1 MSIRIPYDT
10 MKETIRR
17 ALENAGLALDMAA
30 ALMAAGKCGTDM
42 DDGAYGACG
51 GCSQVFFAY
60 DPAVFGGEEELEAML
75 DRRVDAAHAAAPA
88 EEGGEVLYPGEGSA
102 RRLRENR
109 SSACPP
115 TSASGNRCAPSQAAT
130 SPWRRSPACAAERK
144 HDAKSPRA
152 DSARGFSASVS
163 ALSRRIRTLRAARRG
178 AARRSRPR
186 ASRGCGA
193 SSGRGTA
200 RWPRRRAAT
209 VHTARA
215 RR

>member
-1 MSIRIPYDT
+1 MPLWGAKEKSVGNNPICIGIPRRKGAVVLDMAMSQFAYGKLGVYRLAGRQLPVPGGYDEDGNLT
-10 MKETIRR
+10 CDPGAIERSGRVLPMGYWKGSGM
-17 ALENAGLALDMAA
+17 ALALDMAA

-109 SSACPP
+109 ELGVPADERVWEQVCAI
-115 TSASGNRCAPSQAAT
+115 ASGNLSVEEI
-130 SPWRRSPACAAERK
+130 ACVCR
-144 HDAKSPRA
+144 
-152 DSARGFSASVS
+152 
-163 ALSRRIRTLRAARRG
+163 
-178 AARRSRPR
+178 
-186 ASRGCGA
+186 
-193 SSGRGTA
+193 
-200 RWPRRRAAT
+200 
-209 VHTARA
+209 
-215 RR
+215 